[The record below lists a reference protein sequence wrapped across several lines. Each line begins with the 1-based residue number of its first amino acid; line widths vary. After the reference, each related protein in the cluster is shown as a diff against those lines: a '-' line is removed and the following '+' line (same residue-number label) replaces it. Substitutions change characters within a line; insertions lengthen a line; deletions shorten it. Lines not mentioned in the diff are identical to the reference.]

1 MTDLVFMKRIALA
14 WIILILAGVEVL
26 GQEPFL
32 RSGFSRQLVA
42 DGFTMAVG
50 ITFDEQ
56 GRGYIWDKGGRIYLM
71 IDGEIQPELFIDIR
85 EEVANTGDNGMLGF
99 VLDPD
104 FYSNGYFY
112 LFYTVD
118 RHHLDHFGKTT
129 YDPNKNRFWAATV
142 ARLTRFTA
150 DPATGYST
158 TLPGSRKVLFG
169 ETRANGAPV
178 MYVSHGAA
186 DLTFGEDGTL
196 LIAPGEGAPWNG
208 ASNGSGN
215 PWYGWEAEGVSGDF
229 YPEEQNVGSFRA
241 QLLENAAGKV
251 LRIDPNTGEGVPGNP
266 FYDPSDPNS
275 VQSKVWTLGL
285 RNPFRLALRPG
296 TGVRDPAAANP
307 GTLYIG
313 DVSGGVWE
321 EVNIQRV
328 GGVNYGWPLYDD
340 ERALGV
346 FHSRDT
352 FNQYAPNPLAAQP
365 GCEDYFRFGDLL
377 KLAGESFV
385 NPCDSTVAIPDE
397 IPRYYSGRAGLKWF
411 HTSDF
416 LPPRLEM
423 LGEDDN
429 GLPLSVAVDDTAS
442 GVTGDTDQVY
452 GNAIVGGAFYDG
464 NSFPEHFK
472 GAYFLADHLGWI
484 KAFHFNLNDS
494 LTHIDNIWEDTTKI
508 VDLAVNPDDGCLY
521 VMEYPDRLYRICYGL
536 NLPPVGVIDLDRQYG
551 PGPLSVQFSAENS
564 YDPDQDSYTIHW
576 DFGDDSSST
585 EVSPLHTFVPEGD
598 GPQEFYLTL
607 TLTDSTGNV
616 SKESV
621 SISVNN
627 SPPTVTILTPDDGG
641 FLPQQGSSWVEL
653 MAEVED
659 QESSSGAL
667 QYAWQEILHHNTHF
681 HEEPVDTNRI
691 TDLVLAE
698 LPCGPEVYYY
708 QVRLTVSD
716 QYGLSGTDQ
725 VFLYP
730 DCVEPFVSLAD
741 LTVGGSLER
750 STLEWIIDS
759 ERDLKEIEIQWS
771 PDERE
776 FRTIATVAGSD
787 RSYDHLAAQAGGNYY
802 RLKFVNLSGSAFYSQ
817 YESIFFLEDWMRLYP
832 NPTSEMVIIETD
844 ATSGEYLAVSLY
856 DVTGRKVLQQQYEI
870 SGNSKVNVAL
880 EGLVSGTYFYD
891 IEDGIHRR
899 RGKLLIR

>member
-1 MTDLVFMKRIALA
+1 MRRIAVA
-14 WIILILAGVEVL
+14 WIILMLFCVDNF
-26 GQEPFL
+26 GQEAFL
-32 RSGFSRQLVA
+32 RPGFSRQLVA

-50 ITFDEQ
+50 ISFDEE
-56 GRGYIWDKGGRIYLM
+56 GRGYVWDKGGRVYLM
-71 IDGEIQPELFIDIR
+71 IDGEIQSELFIDIR

-104 FYSNGYFY
+104 FSTNGYFY

-118 RHHLDHFGKTT
+118 RHHLDHFGKST

-150 DPATGYST
+150 DPATGYT
-158 TLPGSRKVLFG
+158 TTIPGSRKVLFG
-169 ETRANGAPV
+169 ETRADGAPV

-208 ASNGSGN
+208 ASNGSGD
-215 PWYGWEAEGVSGDF
+215 PWYGWEAEGVTGGF

-251 LRIDPNTGEGVPGNP
+251 LRIDPETGEGVPGNP
-266 FYDPSDPNS
+266 FFDPSNPNS

-296 TGVRDPAAANP
+296 TGVTDPSVGNP

-340 ERALGV
+340 DRGIGA
-346 FHSRDT
+346 FQQRDT
-352 FNQYAPNPLAAQP
+352 FNQYAPNPLATQP

-377 KLAGESFV
+377 KLEGKPFV
-385 NPCDSTVAIPDE
+385 NPCDSTVLIPDN
-397 IPRYYSGRAGLKWF
+397 IPTFHSGRAGLKWF
-411 HTSDF
+411 HLSDF

-423 LGEDDN
+423 LGADED
-429 GLPLSVAVDDTAS
+429 GLPLSVAVNDPAS
-442 GVTGDTDQVY
+442 AVSGDTDPAF
-452 GNAIVGGAFYDG
+452 GNAIVGGVFYDG
-464 NSFPEHFK
+464 NSFPDHFQ

-494 LTHIDNIWEDTTKI
+494 LTHIDNFWEDTTKI

-521 VMEYPDRLYRICYGL
+521 VMEYPDGLYRICYGL
-536 NLPPVGVIDLDRQYG
+536 NLPPVGVIDLDRRYG
-551 PGPLSVQFSAENS
+551 PGPLNVQFSAENS
-564 YDPDQDSYTIHW
+564 YDPDQDSFTIHW

-585 EVSPLHTFVPEGD
+585 ELSPLHIFVPEGD
-598 GPQEFYLTL
+598 GPQEFYVTL

-627 SPPTVTILTPDDGG
+627 TPPNVQILSPHDGE
-641 FLPQQGSSWVEL
+641 FLPQQGTSWVQL
-653 MAEVED
+653 TAQVED
-659 QESSSGAL
+659 QEESGGNL
-667 QYAWQEILHHNTHF
+667 LYEWQEILHHNTHF

-708 QVRLTVSD
+708 QIRLKVSD

-730 DCVEPFVSLAD
+730 DCVDPFVSLAELSVD
-741 LTVGGSLER
+741 GNLALTQ
-750 STLEWIIDS
+750 LEWRINI
-759 ERDLKEIEIQWS
+759 ENDLAEIEVQWS

-776 FRTIATVAGSD
+776 FRTISTVSGAD
-787 RSYDHLAAQAGGNYY
+787 RSFDHLQAQVGGNYY
-802 RLKFVNLSGSAFYSQ
+802 RLKFVNASGNTFYSQ
-817 YESIFFLEDWMRLYP
+817 FVSIFYLEDWINIYP
-832 NPTSEMVIIETD
+832 NPTSDMVMIETD
-844 ATSGEYLAVSLY
+844 ATSGDYLAVSLF
-856 DVTGRKVLQQQYEI
+856 DFTGRLVLQQTYETT
-870 SGNSKVNVAL
+870 SNSKVNVNL
-880 EGLVSGTYFYD
+880 EGLVGGTYFYD